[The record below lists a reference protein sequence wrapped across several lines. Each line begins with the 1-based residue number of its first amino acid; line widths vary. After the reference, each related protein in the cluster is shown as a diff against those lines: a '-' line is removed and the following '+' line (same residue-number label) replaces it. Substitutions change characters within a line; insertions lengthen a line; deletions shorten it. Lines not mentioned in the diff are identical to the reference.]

1 MNPSKIIFTVCTN
14 NYLAQANVLAKSVKN
29 MALDYMFYLFLADEF
44 SPEIEYNKFENINF
58 INWQDLPIDCED
70 LKKKFDVVEL
80 STGIKASCFKYLFSK
95 YEAEIVHYFDP
106 DIRLFSSLNHLD
118 AYFDQASILLTP
130 HIFNPIKWQD
140 GSPNENLF
148 LRHGLYNLG
157 YLGLKKSEAAAA
169 TLDWWEDRCLK
180 MGFNNPKYGFFVDQL
195 WMNYIPLFHP
205 KETFI
210 ILDKG
215 YNMGP
220 WNLHER
226 SLSGKNDSSFM
237 VNGESNL
244 VFYHFSSY
252 NYKSHEI
259 SRHYRYTFA
268 SNPDVK
274 PVYDIYQQEMI
285 EAGVEKF
292 ELFKWA
298 YTKKKSFLKKLLK
311 K

>member
-14 NYLAQANVLAKSVKN
+14 NYLAQACVLAKSVKN
-29 MALDYMFYLFLADEF
+29 MAPDYSFYLFLADEF
-44 SPEIEYNKFENINF
+44 NSEIDYNAFENINF
-58 INWQDLPIDCED
+58 INWQLLPIDIED
-70 LKKKFDVVEL
+70 LKNKFDVVEL
-80 STGIKASCFKYLFSK
+80 NTGIKASCFKYLFNHFS
-95 YEAEIVHYFDP
+95 AEIVHYLDP
-106 DIRLFSSLNHLD
+106 DIRLFSSLDNLD
-118 AYFDQASILLTP
+118 SHFNQASILLTP
-130 HIFNPIKWQD
+130 HVFNPIKWQD

-157 YLGLKKSEAAAA
+157 YLGLKKSAAATA

-205 KETFI
+205 HETFI

-215 YNMGP
+215 CNMGP

-226 SLSGKNDSSFM
+226 QLSPQAPFL
-237 VNGESNL
+237 VNNESAL
-244 VFYHFSSY
+244 TFYHFSSY
-252 NYKSHEI
+252 NYKQHEI
-259 SRHYRYTFA
+259 SKHYRYTFT

-274 PVYDIYQQEMI
+274 PIYDLYQKEMI

-292 ELFKWA
+292 EKFKWA
-298 YTKKKSFLKKLLK
+298 YTKKKSFLKKLFK